1 VQWRLCLQNTV
12 VYLSNYIDNHHL
24 YQNRFTM
31 PPVQIED
38 LRKVIAFADLPDEH
52 LQWIIDRS
60 SYEEYQDGDIIVK
73 YGDPA
78 EVMWIALEGKV
89 TFYMYI
95 NGRQVY
101 YFTFENT
108 STTGGVGG
116 LLPYSRM
123 KTMPGYSY
131 ALGDV
136 KMLRLHKDHFHEL
149 EELNPDLIQR
159 LIGYMTERARI
170 FATTQ
175 LQHEKIDAL
184 GNLAAGIAHELNNPA
199 AAISGIADELTKRVN
214 RNYILTKQL
223 LDCNMT
229 AEHIQHIHAIV
240 EKKEST
246 PPENKKH
253 SVLQS
258 MQQQDDIEDWLESNA
273 VTQREAAET
282 FAEFGFTLDDLEQ
295 IRNDAGAE
303 AFTNI
308 IPWLENLISSQ
319 KMIKDLGDASD
330 RISNLV
336 ASIKSHVHMD
346 RTNDLQTTNIHT
358 DIENT
363 LTLLGFKLRGKNI
376 TIVKNF
382 CGDMPVVP
390 AYVGELN
397 QVWTN
402 LIDNAISALDQNG
415 TLTIETKCTQKDVT
429 VAVIDNGSGIP
440 KEIISRIFDP
450 FFTTKKVGEGTG
462 IGLDIVNRIIKRHN
476 GEIKVESKPGRT
488 VFTVC
493 IPLSQQIVSH

>member
-1 VQWRLCLQNTV
+1 
-12 VYLSNYIDNHHL
+12 
-24 YQNRFTM
+24 M
-31 PPVQIED
+31 PPVKIED
-38 LRKVIAFADLPDEH
+38 LRTVIAFADLPDEH
-52 LQWIIDRS
+52 LQWILDRS
-60 SYEEYQDGDIIVK
+60 NYVEYQDGDIIVK

-78 EVMWIALEGKV
+78 EVMWIALQGKV

-101 YFTFENT
+101 YFTFENS

-149 EELNPDLIQR
+149 EALNPDLIQR

-214 RNYILTKQL
+214 RNYMLTRQL

-229 AEHIQHIHAIV
+229 ADHIQHIHSIV
-240 EKKEST
+240 EKKET
-246 PPENKKH
+246 TDAEIKKT
-253 SVLQS
+253 SALQN
-258 MQQQDDIEDWLESNA
+258 MQLQDDIEDWLEDNGIK
-273 VTQREAAET
+273 QRETAET
-282 FAEFGFTLDDLEQ
+282 FAEYGFTMEELEQ
-295 IRNDAGAE
+295 IREDAGAD
-303 AFTNI
+303 AFTRV

-330 RISNLV
+330 RISTLV

-346 RTNDLQTTNIHT
+346 RNNDLQPTNIHT

-376 TIVKNF
+376 EVVKKF
-382 CGDMPVVP
+382 CADMPVVP

-402 LIDNAISALDQNG
+402 LIDNAVSALNQNG
-415 TLTIETKCTQKDVT
+415 ILTIETTCTKKDVT
-429 VAVIDNGSGIP
+429 VAIIDNGKGIP

-476 GEIKVESKPGRT
+476 GDIKVESTPGRT

-493 IPLSQQIVSH
+493 IPLNQQIVSH